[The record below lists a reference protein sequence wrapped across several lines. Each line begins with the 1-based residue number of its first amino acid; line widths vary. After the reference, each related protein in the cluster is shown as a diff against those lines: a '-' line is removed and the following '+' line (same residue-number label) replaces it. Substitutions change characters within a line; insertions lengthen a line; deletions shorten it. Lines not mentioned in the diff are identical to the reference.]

1 MSRRKKGISLVILVA
16 IISSILSSFLT
27 IILVKD
33 NLVSKSTGSSTPIVV
48 NDDGKS
54 QNIYQ
59 AVAEKLRHLL

>member
-59 AVAEKLRHLL
+59 AVAEKATPSV